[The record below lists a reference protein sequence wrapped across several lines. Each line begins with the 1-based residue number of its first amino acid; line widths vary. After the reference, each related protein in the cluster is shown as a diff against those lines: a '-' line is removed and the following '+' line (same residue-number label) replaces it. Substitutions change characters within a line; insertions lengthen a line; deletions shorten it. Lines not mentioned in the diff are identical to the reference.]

1 MDRRDRLANLGLL
14 AAALAAWVAVGIVIT
29 TRDPI
34 DDPVAGFVGAAL
46 MGLAG
51 ALTAAPLCWL
61 AVYAR
66 HRRIAYRGDWLR
78 ALRRGAWLGLVVGL
92 LVAFRIQGIL
102 SPPIALFVI
111 AIVLFAEVTLTVER

>member
-14 AAALAAWVAVGIVIT
+14 AAALAAWVAVGIVVT
-29 TRDPI
+29 TQDPI
-34 DDPVAGFVGAAL
+34 ADPVAGFIGAAL
-46 MGLAG
+46 MGLA
-51 ALTAAPLCWL
+51 ATLTAVPLCWL

-92 LVAFRIQGIL
+92 LVALRIQGVL